1 MRIMEMNIRLLEQ
14 LFVLSI
20 LTFDINIRLLV
31 MSKTLLGVTE
41 MVSKSRNHVST
52 VSRNLLYVIL

>member
-1 MRIMEMNIRLLEQ
+1 MKIMEMNILLLEP

-20 LTFDINIRLLV
+20 QTFDINIRLLV
-31 MSKTLLGVTE
+31 MPKTLFGVTE

-52 VSRNLLYVIL
+52 ASRNLLYFIP